1 MLKKLN
7 VFLLT
12 RKLNHQCLVKLLS
25 FSSSKFRCMHE
36 HVRPNVRDFNLARII
51 LYCGTNDV
59 GSQRTA
65 CQIARSTIKITLLL
79 KSQNNKISIS
89 LMYQEMT
96 ILITKPVK

>member
-1 MLKKLN
+1 MWQELLVHNHKCIFKL
-7 VFLLT
+7 
-12 RKLNHQCLVKLLS
+12 RS

-36 HVRPNVRDFNLARII
+36 HVKPNIQDFSPHDII
-51 LYCGTNDV
+51 FYCGTNDL

-96 ILITKPVK
+96 TLITKPVK